1 MSRIP
6 PISEASMQAGE
17 ARIPELAAQAGHAA
31 HQRALAQAGA
41 VLMRSA
47 SGMLVEQS
55 AGGTQR
61 IIRPLPAGTP
71 VRVGAVLLRRSKK
84 LNDDDD
90 AVAAGKPLAASGG
103 ARR

>member
-1 MSRIP
+1 
-6 PISEASMQAGE
+6 MQAGE

-55 AGGTQR
+55 SGGTQR

-84 LNDDDD
+84 LNDDD
-90 AVAAGKPLAASGG
+90 AVAAGQPLAASDG
-103 ARR
+103 ASR